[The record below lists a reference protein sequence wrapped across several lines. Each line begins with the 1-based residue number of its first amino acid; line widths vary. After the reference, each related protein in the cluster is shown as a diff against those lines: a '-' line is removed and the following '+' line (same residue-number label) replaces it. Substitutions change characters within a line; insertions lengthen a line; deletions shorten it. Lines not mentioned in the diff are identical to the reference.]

1 MKRCLI
7 PLPVLALLL
16 SCGEAPQ
23 SAQPAA
29 KKEAKPAEAVS
40 GRYALYQMF
49 APARSWAVDAQVLEL
64 KSIQLP
70 EVKAERGKAGAWQ
83 ATFVSPSRGTARMYT
98 YSVIETAGNL
108 HKGSFA
114 GIEQSYRARGQSS
127 PFLIAAVKTDS
138 GEVFETALKK
148 GADYDKKNAGLPINF
163 ILEKT
168 SRFPNPAWRV
178 VWGES
183 VSRSNYSIYVDAST
197 GNYLQTMR

>member
-1 MKRCLI
+1 MRRRLI
-7 PLPVLALLL
+7 PLPMLVLLV

-23 SAQPAA
+23 SGQPAA
-29 KKEAKPAEAVS
+29 KKEVKPPEAVT

-49 APARSWAVDAQVLEL
+49 APARGWALDAQVLEL

-70 EVKAERGKAGAWQ
+70 EVQAARGKAGAWQ
-83 ATFVSPSRGTARMYT
+83 ATFVSPSRGTARTYT
-98 YSVIETAGNL
+98 YSVIEAPGNL
-108 HKGSFA
+108 HKGTFA
-114 GIEQSYRARGQSS
+114 GLEQSYRARGQNS

-168 SRFPNPAWRV
+168 PRFPNPAWRV
-178 VWGES
+178 VWGSS
-183 VSRSNYSIYVDAST
+183 VSRSNFSIYVDAST